1 MSAYETKNMEMAAF
15 PHLLWSIKFYNF
27 TPSQEAQLRQS
38 LYEKGVYEGC
48 FISHAELERLE
59 KQVFAENDDY
69 GNLALNLF
77 DGRITAEKRDASKKP
92 EIISKEIS
100 NVVAACDGIVKSW
113 DVMNGFVSVKV
124 NQSVVKG
131 QVLVSGVGFGRTGQP
146 YYLPA
151 SGKVIAETEMIYEAT
166 QPLSVE
172 CELPL
177 SDVSYSY
184 KIDGVGLSFKLGKE
198 VEAEHQTIT
207 RYPLSVF
214 DFVLPF
220 TVTET
225 QTREYTPFTVTYTP
239 TQAADTA
246 RARIY
251 SELYTNFPDAEIIT
265 KSETIENEENA
276 VKVSVKFTFTADIAK
291 TVPFGGV

>member
-1 MSAYETKNMEMAAF
+1 M
-15 PHLLWSIKFYNF
+15 
-27 TPSQEAQLRQS
+27 
-38 LYEKGVYEGC
+38 
-48 FISHAELERLE
+48 
-59 KQVFAENDDY
+59 
-69 GNLALNLF
+69 
-77 DGRITAEKRDASKKP
+77 
-92 EIISKEIS
+92 
-100 NVVAACDGIVKSW
+100 
-113 DVMNGFVSVKV
+113 
-124 NQSVVKG
+124 
-131 QVLVSGVGFGRTGQP
+131 
-146 YYLPA
+146 
-151 SGKVIAETEMIYEAT
+151 
-166 QPLSVE
+166 
-172 CELPL
+172 
-177 SDVSYSY
+177 
-184 KIDGVGLSFKLGKE
+184 GLSFKLGKE